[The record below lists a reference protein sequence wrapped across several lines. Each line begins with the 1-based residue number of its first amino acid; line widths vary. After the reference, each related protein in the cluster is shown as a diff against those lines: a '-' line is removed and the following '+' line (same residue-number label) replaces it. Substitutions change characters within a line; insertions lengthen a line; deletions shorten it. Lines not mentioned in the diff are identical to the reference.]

1 MTFIQILR
9 LSHFYM
15 HYIAWN
21 PIEKKMVMGSDN
33 LIQLLLVYLYKKE
46 ILTSREIE
54 KLRLAYALKKSYRE
68 KDLNSILKDVN

>member
-1 MTFIQILR
+1 
-9 LSHFYM
+9 
-15 HYIAWN
+15 
-21 PIEKKMVMGSDN
+21 MGSDN

>member
-1 MTFIQILR
+1 
-9 LSHFYM
+9 M